1 METKGLG
8 LSKDLLLEGKLE
20 SIRQKRAEL
29 DQKKDQS
36 LDASRNS
43 TAKPFSELLEER
55 IQDKVSPKEE
65 GLKFSAHAQTRLESR
80 GIHLNPDEMIQ
91 LQNAVNKVR
100 DKGSKESLILT
111 DKAAFIVS
119 VKNQTVITAVDRNN
133 LKENI
138 FTNIDSTIMI

>member
-8 LSKDLLLEGKLE
+8 LSRDFLLDAKLD
-20 SIRQKRAEL
+20 SIRQRRPEIDKGRDVGDTKERSA
-29 DQKKDQS
+29 
-36 LDASRNS
+36 
-43 TAKPFSELLEER
+43 AKSFSELLEER
-55 IQDKVSPKEE
+55 ISDKVSPKEE
-65 GLKFSAHAQTRLESR
+65 SLRFSAHAQTRLESR
-80 GIHLNPDEMIQ
+80 GIHLNGDDMLK
-91 LQNAVNKVR
+91 LQEAVNKVR

-119 VKNQTVITAVDRNN
+119 VKNQTVITAVDRES

>member
-8 LSKDLLLEGKLE
+8 LSRDMLLEGKLD
-20 SIRQKRAEL
+20 SIRQRRPEL
-29 DQKKDQS
+29 DRGLDQ
-36 LDASRNS
+36 AKEKPA
-43 TAKPFSELLEER
+43 AKPFSELLEER
-55 IQDKVSPKEE
+55 IQDKVGPKDE

-80 GIHLNPDEMIQ
+80 GIHLNGDDMLK
-91 LQNAVNKVR
+91 LQDAVNRVR

-119 VKNQTVITAVDRNN
+119 VKNQTVITAVDRES